1 MLGDEGGGCCHSS
14 AKLKKTPLAGEGG
27 PDREEFKG
35 MYGLGRLLPTAEY
48 KDHGSKLFCKGGGD
62 EFGCCCTPCPC
73 CHVSMEMKEGQ
84 DVAPSEY
91 LGGWQ
96 GKHLVNISPSTPTP
110 KYPAVPKQPPGS
122 LPSAG
127 STPFPSGA
135 GVRPTGLQSGLL
147 VSGLHS
153 QVALAA
159 NSKYVH
165 LVQSSP
171 NRAVCCA
178 SGSYA
183 ASTPTAVGTTAASHT
198 PLTRQNFKTQTQM
211 FKIRNR
217 TK

>member
-1 MLGDEGGGCCHSS
+1 MLGDEGGGCCYSS

-48 KDHGSKLFCKGGGD
+48 RDHGSKFFREGGGD
-62 EFGCCCTPCPC
+62 EFGCCCTPCLY

-84 DVAPSEY
+84 DVAHSEY

-96 GKHLVNISPSTPTP
+96 GKHLVNISPSTPTSI
-110 KYPAVPKQPPGS
+110 YPAVPMQPPGS
-122 LPSAG
+122 LPSAC

-135 GVRPTGLQSGLL
+135 GVMPTGLQAGLL

-159 NSKYVH
+159 NSKNVH
-165 LVQSSP
+165 LAPEQP
-171 NRAVCCA
+171 
-178 SGSYA
+178 
-183 ASTPTAVGTTAASHT
+183 
-198 PLTRQNFKTQTQM
+198 
-211 FKIRNR
+211 
-217 TK
+217 